1 MLDYPGQL
9 SVMTGVLRCGRK
21 KKSEGQGDVRCPVV
35 RTLPTIVML
44 KVEKEVHKSRQEWSL
59 EARKGRERISPLGT
73 LEKKKNAIMLIPWF

>member
-44 KVEKEVHKSRQEWSL
+44 KVEKEVHKSRQE
-59 EARKGRERISPLGT
+59 
-73 LEKKKNAIMLIPWF
+73 